1 MGERK
6 GLNHYISPDFDPALV
21 PRARK
26 DKGKPIEV
34 RTMIPFSMR
43 CNTCSE
49 YMYLGKKFNCK
60 MEVLQDEQYLGIRL
74 RRFYIRCT
82 SCSAEITYKTDPKN
96 SGYELESGASRNF
109 ESWRDSEEKIAEAK
123 TQRQEDDEADAM
135 KKLENRTMDNKR
147 EMDVLDQLDEL
158 RAINQRHERADT
170 KAIIASLSSSSGGGG
185 GSVGGDEFGPDGL
198 TDSERALLQAARFKH
213 NKGTLPDSDDEGGVV
228 GDKNNNNNNKKE
240 AFNIFDSKPAEVAE
254 PKISIVRKKRKVD
267 AQEDPPAAVSAD
279 PLPKKSIAA
288 LSSLANYDSD

>member
-6 GLNHYISPDFDPALV
+6 VLNHYVSPDFDPSLV
-21 PRARK
+21 PRTRK

-82 SCSAEITYKTDPKN
+82 SCSAEVTYKTDPKN

-109 ESWRDSEEKIAEAK
+109 ESWRDSEEKVAEAK
-123 TQRQEDDEADAM
+123 TQRQEDDEADAI

-170 KAIIASLSSSSGGGG
+170 NAIIASLSSSTGGGG
-185 GSVGGDEFGPDGL
+185 GGEFGPDGL

-213 NKGTLPDSDDEGGVV
+213 NKGALPDSDDESGVV
-228 GDKNNNNNNKKE
+228 CAGDNSIKMGE
-240 AFNIFDSKPAEVAE
+240 GAFNIFDSKPAQVAE
-254 PKISIVRKKRKVD
+254 PKISIVRKKRKVE
-267 AQEDPPAAVSAD
+267 AQEDPTAALIAD
-279 PLPKKSIAA
+279 PLPKKSAAA

>member
-6 GLNHYISPDFDPALV
+6 VLNHYVSPDFDPSLV
-21 PRARK
+21 PRTRK

-109 ESWRDSEEKIAEAK
+109 ESWRDSEEKVADAK
-123 TQRQEDDEADAM
+123 TQRQEDDKADAI

-170 KAIIASLSSSSGGGG
+170 NAIIASLSSSTGGGG
-185 GSVGGDEFGPDGL
+185 GVEFGPDGL

-213 NKGTLPDSDDEGGVV
+213 NKGALPDSDDESGVV
-228 GDKNNNNNNKKE
+228 CAGDNSIKMGE
-240 AFNIFDSKPAEVAE
+240 GAFNIFDSKPAQVAE
-254 PKISIVRKKRKVD
+254 PKISIVRKKRKVE
-267 AQEDPPAAVSAD
+267 AQEDPTTALIAD
-279 PLPKKSIAA
+279 PLPKKSAAA